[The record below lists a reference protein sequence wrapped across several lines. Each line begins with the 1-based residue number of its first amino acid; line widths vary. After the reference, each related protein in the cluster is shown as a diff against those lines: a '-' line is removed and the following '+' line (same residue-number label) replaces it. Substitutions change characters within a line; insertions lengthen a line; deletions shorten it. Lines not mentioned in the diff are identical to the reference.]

1 MYGYYWS
8 YFSYLLPGLILAFI
22 AQIKISSAYE
32 KNSRIN
38 SGTSYRGA
46 DVARII
52 MDRHG
57 LYNVE
62 IRSIPGKMT
71 DHYNPSNKTLNL
83 SDDVYN
89 GNSIAALS
97 IAAHEVG
104 HALQDQTDYS
114 PLRFRTML
122 VPAANLGSNMS
133 MVFILIGIIFSSFFV
148 KIGIALFS
156 MAVLFQIVTL
166 PVEFNASSRAL
177 RELSDGI
184 MPQDRIKGAKQ
195 VLSAA
200 ALTYVASTL
209 MAIGQLLRLLAI
221 FGGGRDDRD

>member
-8 YFSYLLPGLILAFI
+8 YFSYLFPGLILAFI

-221 FGGGRDDRD
+221 FGGERGDRD